1 MPEVDLESL
10 LNPLADDA
18 PCGADLEY
26 DAAFLALQEAGA
38 GKPEQQYGETIIPAE
53 EPDWP
58 TVHAQALQLASRTR
72 DLRVAVWLARSGARL
87 GGLPSAV
94 SGLKLVHG
102 LLARHWEHVHPQ
114 LDASDGNDP
123 TARVNALLPLLHP
136 MAGLAD
142 LRAASLTGKRGALTV
157 RDIELALGP
166 AEALPGEAVPTEDG
180 VLQGVTAAIAQQ
192 ADLAAHMQAAH
203 EAVQGIAT
211 VLETHLEAT
220 QTPEFAPLR
229 KLMQRV
235 ADAAMRVSGGPATQ
249 APEGAVASAGTSPAA
264 SHPVGAIASR
274 EDAMRALDR
283 VCEWLERNEP
293 SNPAPLLIRRSQ
305 RLMTKS
311 FIDIIRDLVPDG
323 VSQVEKLAGTD
334 LSS

>member
-1 MPEVDLESL
+1 MPVVDLESL
-10 LNPLADDA
+10 LNPIADDA
-18 PCGADLEY
+18 PCGVDLEY

-166 AEALPGEAVPTEDG
+166 AEPLPGEAVPTEDG

-192 ADLAAHMQAAH
+192 ADLASHMQAAH

-235 ADAAMRVSGGPATQ
+235 ADAAMRVSGAPATQ

-264 SHPVGAIASR
+264 THPVGAIASR

>member
-1 MPEVDLESL
+1 MPVVDLESL
-10 LNPLADDA
+10 LNPIADDA

-58 TVHAQALQLASRTR
+58 TVHEQALQLASRTR
-72 DLRVAVWLARSGARL
+72 DLRVAVWLARSGAHL

-94 SGLKLVHG
+94 WGLKLVHG
-102 LLARHWEHVHPQ
+102 LLARHWDHVHPQ

-142 LRAASLTGKRGALTV
+142 LRGASLTGKRGAVTV

-166 AEALPGEAVPTEDG
+166 AEALPGESLPTEDG
-180 VLQGVTAAIAQQ
+180 VLQGVAAAIAQQ
-192 ADLAAHMQAAH
+192 ADLALHMHAAH
-203 EAVQGIAT
+203 EAVQGVAA
-211 VLETHLEAT
+211 VLERHLEAT

-235 ADAAMRVSGGPATQ
+235 ADAATRVSGVPAAQ
-249 APEGAVASAGTSPAA
+249 APEGAVAPPGTNPAA
-264 SHPVGAIASR
+264 PHPVGTIASR
-274 EDAMRALDR
+274 EDALRALDR

>member
-10 LNPLADDA
+10 LIPLADDA

-26 DAAFLALQEAGA
+26 DPAFLALQEAGA

-58 TVHAQALQLASRTR
+58 TVHEQAMQLAARTR

-94 SGLKLVHG
+94 WGLKLVHG
-102 LLARHWEHVHPQ
+102 LLARHW
-114 LDASDGNDP
+114 G
-123 TARVNALLPLLHP
+123 
-136 MAGLAD
+136 
-142 LRAASLTGKRGALTV
+142 AASLTGKRGAVTV

-166 AEALPGEAVPTEDG
+166 ADALPGEPVPSEDG
-180 VLQGVTAAIAQQ
+180 VLQGVAAAIAQQ
-192 ADLAAHMQAAH
+192 AGLSAHMQAAH
-203 EAVQGIAT
+203 EAVLGMAS
-211 VLETHLEAT
+211 VLERHLEAT

-235 ADAAMRVSGGPATQ
+235 ADVALKVSGAPQAQAAEGAAATPG
-249 APEGAVASAGTSPAA
+249 AAVASAHAVGT
-264 SHPVGAIASR
+264 IASR

-305 RLMTKS
+305 RLMSKS
-311 FIDIIRDLVPDG
+311 FLDIIRDLVPDG
-323 VSQVEKLAGTD
+323 VSQVEQLAGTD
-334 LSS
+334 RSS

>member
-10 LNPLADDA
+10 LIPLADDA

-26 DAAFLALQEAGA
+26 DPAFLALQEAGA

-58 TVHAQALQLASRTR
+58 TVHEQAMQLAARTR

-94 SGLKLVHG
+94 WGLKLVHG

-136 MAGLAD
+136 SAGLAD
-142 LRAASLTGKRGALTV
+142 LRAASLTGKRGAVTV

-166 AEALPGEAVPTEDG
+166 ADALPGEPVPSEDG
-180 VLQGVTAAIAQQ
+180 VLQGVAAAIAQQ
-192 ADLAAHMQAAH
+192 AGLSAHMQAAH
-203 EAVQGIAT
+203 EAVLGMAS
-211 VLETHLEAT
+211 VLERHLEAT

-235 ADAAMRVSGGPATQ
+235 ADVALKVSGAPQAQAAEGAAATPG
-249 APEGAVASAGTSPAA
+249 AAVASAHAVGT
-264 SHPVGAIASR
+264 IASR

-305 RLMTKS
+305 RLMSQS
-311 FIDIIRDLVPDG
+311 FLDIIRDLVPDG
-323 VSQVEKLAGTD
+323 VSQVEQLAGTD
-334 LSS
+334 RSS

>member
-10 LNPLADDA
+10 LIPLAEDA

-38 GKPEQQYGETIIPAE
+38 GKPEQQYGETIIAAE

-58 TVHAQALQLASRTR
+58 AVHAQAVQLASRTR

-87 GGLPSAV
+87 GGLPSAAW
-94 SGLKLVHG
+94 GLKLVHG

-114 LDASDGNDP
+114 LDASDNNDP

-136 MAGLAD
+136 TAGLAD
-142 LRAASLTGKRGALTV
+142 LRAATLTGKRGALTV

-166 AEALPGEAVPTEDG
+166 AEALPGEPMPTEDG
-180 VLQGVTAAIAQQ
+180 VLQAVAAALAQQ
-192 ADLAAHMQAAH
+192 ADLASHMQTVH
-203 EAVQGIAT
+203 EAVQGIT
-211 VLETHLEAT
+211 SVLERHLEPT

-229 KLMQRV
+229 KLTQRV
-235 ADAAMRVSGGPATQ
+235 ADAAMRVSGASAAQ
-249 APEGAVASAGTSPAA
+249 APEGAVASNGTSPAA
-264 SHPVGAIASR
+264 SHPVGAIVSR
-274 EDAMRALDR
+274 EDALRALDR

-323 VSQVEKLAGTD
+323 LSQVEKLAGTD